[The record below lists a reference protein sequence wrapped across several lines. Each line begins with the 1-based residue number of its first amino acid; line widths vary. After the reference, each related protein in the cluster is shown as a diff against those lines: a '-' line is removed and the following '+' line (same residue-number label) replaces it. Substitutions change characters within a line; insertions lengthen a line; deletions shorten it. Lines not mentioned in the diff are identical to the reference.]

1 MDKLIGVINR
11 GLSIFCIGLSSVLVI
26 CVVWQVFS
34 RYVLNTPSTTTD
46 ELARFL
52 FIWVGLM
59 GAAYTLGQKRHL
71 AIELLEQILEKNPA
85 KHSILRLVINAISII
100 FASVIMVY
108 GGGKLMLHVLETGQ
122 ISPALS
128 LEMGYVYAAIPL
140 SGIFMLIYLTTD
152 FLTNLRTLMCS
163 KSHKEDSVANQL
175 K

>member
-11 GLSIFCIGLSSVLVI
+11 GLSMFCIGLSSVLVI

-71 AIELLEQILEKNPA
+71 AIELLEQILENKPA
-85 KHSILRLVINAISII
+85 KLSILRLVVNVISLL

-108 GGGKLMLHVLETGQ
+108 GGANSCCMSWKPVRYRLPSASRWDTFTRP
-122 ISPALS
+122 SLS
-128 LEMGYVYAAIPL
+128 AA
-140 SGIFMLIYLTTD
+140 
-152 FLTNLRTLMCS
+152 CS
-163 KSHKEDSVANQL
+163 C
-175 K
+175 